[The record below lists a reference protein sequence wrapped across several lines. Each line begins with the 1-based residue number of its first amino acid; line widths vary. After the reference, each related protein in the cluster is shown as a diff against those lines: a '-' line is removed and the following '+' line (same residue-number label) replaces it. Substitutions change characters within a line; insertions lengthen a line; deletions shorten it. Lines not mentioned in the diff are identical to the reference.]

1 MKTIAGK
8 TYPERDISSSPSSSG
23 LNTKTVPVKPT
34 TPSTNNR
41 PVQPQNVNLVP
52 LSVQS
57 SNPKSDNIVQQHISQ
72 EDLKREFEKNE
83 IARLV
88 KWKPEGN
95 SEFI

>member
-8 TYPERDISSSPSSSG
+8 TYPERDISSTLSSSG

-34 TPSTNNR
+34 TPSTNR
-41 PVQPQNVNLVP
+41 PDQPQNVNLIP

-57 SNPKSDNIVQQHISQ
+57 SNPKSDSIAQQHISQ

-95 SEFI
+95 